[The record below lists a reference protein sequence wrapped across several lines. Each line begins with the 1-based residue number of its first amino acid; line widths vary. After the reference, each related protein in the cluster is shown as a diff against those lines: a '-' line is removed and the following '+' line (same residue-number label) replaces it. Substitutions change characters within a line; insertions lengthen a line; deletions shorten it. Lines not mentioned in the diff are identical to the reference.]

1 MNRTTKKLTDIHRA
15 FLVREFACFAS
26 PMQAAD
32 ALREEYGI
40 EITPQSAQHYDAT
53 SGAGSRAAKK
63 WHDLFDVSRQ
73 AFLDE
78 VSERIPHAHKAV
90 RIKKLARASDA
101 FEKSKNYMAMARMLE
116 QIAKEVGNVH
126 TNRHEFTG
134 RNQGPIKFAEIDDM
148 TDEQINLELKQI
160 FAQNGLK
167 LVPITYLDA
176 IEKQDAL
183 TLSSDENRQ
192 LCFHPDV
199 HSALRKENWRPIRLL
214 FIARWFVELRC
225 GR

>member
-1 MNRTTKKLTDIHRA
+1 MAKTTKKLRDHHRA
-15 FLVREFACFAS
+15 FLVREFACFAT
-26 PMQAAD
+26 PMEAAD

-40 EITPQSAQHYDAT
+40 EIAPQSAQHYDAT
-53 SGAGSRAAKK
+53 SGAGSDAAKK

-134 RNQGPIKFAEIDDM
+134 KDRGAIQFAEVGDM
-148 TDEQINLELKQI
+148 TDDQIDQEL
-160 FAQNGLK
+160 
-167 LVPITYLDA
+167 
-176 IEKQDAL
+176 
-183 TLSSDENRQ
+183 R
-192 LCFHPDV
+192 
-199 HSALRKENWRPIRLL
+199 RLL
-214 FIARWFVELRC
+214 NVGDGARVQPVPDSEQ
-225 GR
+225 